1 MSQPWGCGGQCAQ
14 WGPDPWTGLGR
25 CGFGPSPSPG
35 IAGASDIQ
43 VLAWICSDFVLW
55 KLHPKGP
62 AGCQHAMCIPCVPME
77 KCDGSVSPAARM
89 QHIQQAGMAS
99 FVLNVEL
106 GSLQC
111 LRIAGPPPSSPWALC
126 GLCPSPGEWA
136 EQDSACATTMLSAC
150 RHWHPGLPTAGNAT
164 VLTPAL
170 PQSLNFTWLSVSLC

>member
-25 CGFGPSPSPG
+25 CGFGPCPSPG
-35 IAGASDIQ
+35 IAGASDIR

-62 AGCQHAMCIPCVPME
+62 AGPQRAMCIPCVPME

-99 FVLNVEL
+99 FVRNVEL

-111 LRIAGPPPSSPWALC
+111 LRIAGPPP
-126 GLCPSPGEWA
+126 
-136 EQDSACATTMLSAC
+136 
-150 RHWHPGLPTAGNAT
+150 
-164 VLTPAL
+164 AL
-170 PQSLNFTWLSVSLC
+170 PGPCVGSAPPQGSGLSRTQPVPPQCCLPAGIGTRACPQQGMPLC